1 MRIGIV
7 APCPS
12 PYAQGLPEHLWRSLR
27 DYINSETAHQ
37 CDIVKLPFPTQDFW
51 SRLKA
56 YRQFAELDLS
66 GFDVV
71 ISGQAPAW
79 MVDHP
84 RHIVLVPDASTRSGP
99 DRTHSSGTSFHT
111 QDSGTA
117 GQHPALRNLS
127 RLLGMPASSRIM
139 LPRLFD
145 TLAGIEACAT
155 SAVQLQWPDPLAQA
169 VLNHLDAV
177 ALSSVQLRQHPLQ
190 ATGFDLPEEDA
201 TAGLNDA
208 CPAPRVCTV
217 SPVRWEALLED
228 CLTPSIATNTSPY
241 EWGSRGLPKLVVL
254 TTFSIFPPR
263 HGGQARVFHLYRQ
276 LARWFDITI
285 VSTTQAGHT
294 TREQLI
300 APGLREIRVSK
311 SRKHQQQELAL
322 RRALGVP
329 IEDVAMLGFWQ
340 DSPEL
345 IDTIREACADAWRVI
360 TCHPYHYPLLREHI
374 KTPFWYEAQDV
385 EAQIKTAIL
394 PQGERSRPWLEKVAA
409 AEAACCAEAEYVLT
423 CSPEDALEL
432 QRRYQL
438 TADKCVMVPNG
449 TDVEAIGF
457 APPARRLQ
465 LRQRL
470 FGAQPVS
477 PQVLFMGSGHH
488 PNLEAVQQVFK
499 FADACRDMQFLIM
512 GSCCGAFNPDMKP
525 ENVAFLGELSES
537 ERLVVLEMVD
547 IAINPMLT
555 GSGTNLKMIDFLVAG
570 IPTLSSEIGARG
582 LGLEDGVQCLI
593 KPIDQFPATL
603 RNLVRDDKLQE
614 QLSSEGNLFV
624 HENFSWALIVE
635 RAFGSLASN
644 LQASAG
650 SRASALREAG
660 SHASGHSSTTT
671 GHEIRT

>member
-1 MRIGIV
+1 
-7 APCPS
+7 
-12 PYAQGLPEHLWRSLR
+12 
-27 DYINSETAHQ
+27 
-37 CDIVKLPFPTQDFW
+37 
-51 SRLKA
+51 
-56 YRQFAELDLS
+56 
-66 GFDVV
+66 
-71 ISGQAPAW
+71 
-79 MVDHP
+79 
-84 RHIVLVPDASTRSGP
+84 
-99 DRTHSSGTSFHT
+99 
-111 QDSGTA
+111 
-117 GQHPALRNLS
+117 
-127 RLLGMPASSRIM
+127 M

-145 TLAGIEACAT
+145 TLAGIEACTT

-190 ATGFDLPEEDA
+190 ATGFDLPEED
-201 TAGLNDA
+201 TTTGLNDA
-208 CPAPRVCTV
+208 CPAPRDCTV
-217 SPVRWEALLED
+217 PSVRWEALLED

-285 VSTTQAGHT
+285 VSTTQAGHA

-385 EAQIKTAIL
+385 ETQIKTAIL
-394 PQGERSRPWLEKVAA
+394 PQGERSRPWLEKEKVAA

-449 TDVEAIGF
+449 GPQRNGRGGDRLCPPRTAAPAAPAPVRSPPAFTAGAVHGQR
-457 APPARRLQ
+457 APPQSGGSPASIRIRGCVQRHAVPDHGKLLRRI
-465 LRQRL
+465 
-470 FGAQPVS
+470 QPR
-477 PQVLFMGSGHH
+477 H
-488 PNLEAVQQVFK
+488 E
-499 FADACRDMQFLIM
+499 
-512 GSCCGAFNPDMKP
+512 
-525 ENVAFLGELSES
+525 
-537 ERLVVLEMVD
+537 
-547 IAINPMLT
+547 T
-555 GSGTNLKMIDFLVAG
+555 GKRGFPRRI
-570 IPTLSSEIGARG
+570 IRIGAAGRTRNGRHRNQPDAYRLGYQSQDDRLPRG
-582 LGLEDGVQCLI
+582 RHSHTSSW
-593 KPIDQFPATL
+593 PAFPP
-603 RNLVRDDKLQE
+603 
-614 QLSSEGNLFV
+614 
-624 HENFSWALIVE
+624 
-635 RAFGSLASN
+635 
-644 LQASAG
+644 
-650 SRASALREAG
+650 
-660 SHASGHSSTTT
+660 
-671 GHEIRT
+671 